1 MGFKKKVLHNKFSCL
16 GTPKSFD
23 DGVYVIEDLE
33 METEGSVAK
42 RLLRARESFE
52 KQQLTLLSTL
62 QSLQLFKI
70 KFVEC
75 VKEKDALLQKV
86 AETEL
91 SGKASESQHAQ
102 ELEQLRQDIA
112 RAHGQSQ
119 NEFAN
124 LSQQL
129 EANQSEIK
137 SLRGQ
142 LTARSEEVQ
151 TLQEKE
157 SKLAQEIEKIRAE

>member
-1 MGFKKKVLHNKFSCL
+1 ML
-16 GTPKSFD
+16 
-23 DGVYVIEDLE
+23 I
-33 METEGSVAK
+33 
-42 RLLRARESFE
+42 
-52 KQQLTLLSTL
+52 Q
-62 QSLQLFKI
+62 
-70 KFVEC
+70 FVEC

-124 LSQQL
+124 LNQQL

-137 SLRGQ
+137 VR
-142 LTARSEEVQ
+142 
-151 TLQEKE
+151 
-157 SKLAQEIEKIRAE
+157 